1 MPPAPLDPTL
11 NALQQLL
18 NGIFLGSVYALFAV
32 GYTLVFG
39 VLDVL
44 NLAHSAVF
52 TMAAVAAFGLVAYHD
67 VSIWVAAPIAI
78 VIAGLLGVVIE
89 LVTLRPLRRRN
100 APGIAPLISTIGL
113 ALALVAL
120 VEQARGHGLL
130 RFFWREGA
138 NSTRFPP
145 GTVPT
150 ATWHVGRLDLP
161 ENKVAILIVSLAL
174 TAVLAYVVQR
184 TQAGRAMRAVA
195 ENPMAARLLGVDVDR
210 VILLTVVASSAL
222 AGLAGVLY
230 GVAIG
235 DISPYIGRDQVEL
248 RGLAVIVLGGVGSIA
263 GSILA
268 GYLLGVIEL
277 LALLTLGTNVRAAVA
292 FLALFLMLVVRPQ
305 GLLGRRVR
313 DRV

>member
-1 MPPAPLDPTL
+1 M
-11 NALQQLL
+11 NVLQQLL
-18 NGIFLGSVYALFAV
+18 NGVFLGSVYALFAV

-52 TMAAVAAFGLVAYHD
+52 TAAAVFAFGLIAYHQ
-67 VSIWVAAPIAI
+67 VPIWAAAPLAI
-78 VIAGLLGVVIE
+78 VVAGLLGVVIE
-89 LVTLRPLRRRN
+89 LATLRPLRRRG

-120 VEQARGHGLL
+120 IEQSRSHGLL
-130 RFFWREGA
+130 RFVWREGA
-138 NSTRFPP
+138 NSVRFPP
-145 GTVPT
+145 GTVPDR
-150 ATWHVGRLDLP
+150 TWHLGSIALP
-161 ENKVAILIVSLAL
+161 EDKVAILVVSLAL
-174 TAVLAYVVQR
+174 TAMLWFVVQR

-195 ENPMAARLLGVDVDR
+195 ENPTAARLLGIDVDR
-210 VILLTVVASSAL
+210 VVLLTVVASSAL

-230 GVAIG
+230 GAAIG

-248 RGLAVIVLGGVGSIA
+248 RGLAVIVLGGVGSIT

-292 FLALFLMLVVRPQ
+292 FAALFLMLVVRPQ